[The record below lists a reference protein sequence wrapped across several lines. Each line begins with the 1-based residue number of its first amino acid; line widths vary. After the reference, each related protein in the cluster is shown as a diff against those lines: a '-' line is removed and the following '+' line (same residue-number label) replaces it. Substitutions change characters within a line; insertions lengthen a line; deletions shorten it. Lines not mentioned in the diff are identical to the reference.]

1 MRLEDF
7 RRQYPQYSDISDE
20 DLAKGLHRRFYSDIP
35 FEDFSQR
42 VGLNLVNLFVP
53 ALKSGVSLAQEAGY
67 ALAGRTGLMDEA
79 AAQKAIEE
87 EQAYQQRVFKP
98 TEEGFLRSPCH
109 QDS

>member
-7 RRQYPQYSDISDE
+7 RRQYPQYSDSFRDE

-42 VGLNLVNLFVP
+42 VGLITAESGDVFVP

-67 ALAGRTGLMDEA
+67 A
-79 AAQKAIEE
+79 
-87 EQAYQQRVFKP
+87 
-98 TEEGFLRSPCH
+98 
-109 QDS
+109 